1 MNLDQV
7 KHDSNL
13 CIFTVSFKLQFGF
26 ALNFHKIW
34 NFVFQKKWH
43 NFPLSLWNWTEHYWC
58 CTWLLDL
65 PTLLLPVLLLFIYFY
80 LYFKIPFELWNKW
93 SQKQTAFNF
102 YLIIIVSRQSNW
114 TFINNVMEIRPK
126 NDPLYPQLCI
136 KIAVYPNL
144 CI

>member
-13 CIFTVSFKLQFGF
+13 CISTVSLKLQFGF

-34 NFVFQKKWH
+34 NFVLQKKWH

-80 LYFKIPFELWNKW
+80 FYFKIPFELWNKW
-93 SQKQTAFNF
+93 SQKQIALYF
-102 YLIIIVSRQSNW
+102 YLIIIVSIYKWRHVNW
-114 TFINNVMEIRPK
+114 TKWP
-126 NDPLYPQLCI
+126 PPPSSWQ
-136 KIAVYPNL
+136 KIAIYPNL
-144 CI
+144 CT